1 MILIKPRLYTYRRCP
16 YAIRS
21 RLALYQAKIAYEPI
35 EISLKHKSSEFLALS
50 PKGTVPVLVDI
61 DGAVIEESLEIMLW
75 ALNQHDPECWLLND
89 ENASRKLIDEND
101 FNFKKNLDR
110 YKYAD
115 RFPEHS
121 KEYYRSECEIFL
133 NLLNDKLQSNNYL
146 MAERIS
152 LADAAIFPFIR
163 QFSLVDVDWFFN
175 SKYQELKKW
184 LNNLIN
190 TQMFQE
196 VMMKH

>member
-21 RLALYQAKIAYEPI
+21 RLALHQAKIAYEPI
-35 EISLKHKSSEFLALS
+35 EISLNDKPSEFLALS

-61 DGAVIEESLEIMLW
+61 DGGVIEESLEIMLW
-75 ALNQHDPECWLLND
+75 ALNQNDPECWLLND
-89 ENASRKLIDEND
+89 EHTCRELIHEND
-101 FNFKKNLDR
+101 LNFKKNLDR

-121 KEYYRSECEIFL
+121 KEYYRSQCEIFL
-133 NLLNDKLQSNNYL
+133 NVLNDKLQSNHYL

-152 LADAAIFPFIR
+152 LTDVAIFPFVR
-163 QFSLVDVDWFFN
+163 QFSLVDEIWFLN

-184 LNNLIN
+184 LKDLKN

-196 VMMKH
+196 VMKKN

>member
-1 MILIKPRLYTYRRCP
+1 LYK
-16 YAIRS
+16 
-21 RLALYQAKIAYEPI
+21 AKIAYEPI

-50 PKGTVPVLVDI
+50 PKGTVPVLIDI

-75 ALNQHDPECWLLND
+75 ALSQHDPECWLLND
-89 ENASRKLIDEND
+89 ENASQKLIDEND

-133 NLLNDKLQSNNYL
+133 NLLNDRLQSNNYL

-152 LADAAIFPFIR
+152 LADAAIFPFVR
-163 QFSLVDVDWFFN
+163 QFSLVDEDWFLN

-184 LNNLIN
+184 LHNLIN

-196 VMMKH
+196 VMRKD

>member
-21 RLALYQAKIAYEPI
+21 RLALYKAKIAYEPI

-75 ALNQHDPECWLLND
+75 ALSQHDPEFWLLND
-89 ENASRKLIDEND
+89 ENASQKLIDEND

-146 MAERIS
+146 MVERIS
-152 LADAAIFPFIR
+152 LADAAIFPFVR
-163 QFSLVDVDWFFN
+163 QFSLVDEDWFLN

-184 LNNLIN
+184 LHNLIN

-196 VMMKH
+196 VMRKD

>member
-21 RLALYQAKIAYEPI
+21 RLALYKAKIAYEPI

-75 ALNQHDPECWLLND
+75 ALSQHDPECWLLND
-89 ENASRKLIDEND
+89 ENASQKLIDEND

-152 LADAAIFPFIR
+152 LADAAIFPFVR
-163 QFSLVDVDWFFN
+163 QFSLVDEDWFLN

-184 LNNLIN
+184 LHNLIN

-196 VMMKH
+196 VMRKD

>member
-21 RLALYQAKIAYEPI
+21 RLALYKAKIAYEPI

-50 PKGTVPVLVDI
+50 PKGTVPVLIDI

-75 ALNQHDPECWLLND
+75 ALSQHDPECWLLND
-89 ENASRKLIDEND
+89 ENASQKLIDEND

-152 LADAAIFPFIR
+152 LADAAIFPFVR
-163 QFSLVDVDWFFN
+163 QFSLVDEDWFLN

-184 LNNLIN
+184 LHNLIN

-196 VMMKH
+196 VMRKD

>member
-21 RLALYQAKIAYEPI
+21 RLALHQANIDYESI
-35 EISLKHKSSEFLALS
+35 EISLKDKSSDFLALS
-50 PKGTVPVLVDI
+50 SKGTVPVLVDI

-75 ALNQHDPECWLLND
+75 ALNQNDPACWLLND
-89 ENASRKLIDEND
+89 EHASLKLIDEND
-101 FNFKKNLDR
+101 LNFKKNLDR

-121 KEYYRSECEIFL
+121 KKYYRSQCEIFL
-133 NLLNDKLQSNNYL
+133 NLLNDKLQSNLYL

-152 LADAAIFPFIR
+152 LADVAIFPFIR
-163 QFSLVDVDWFFN
+163 QFSLVDEDWFLN

-184 LNNLIN
+184 LNDLKN

-196 VMMKH
+196 VMKKN

>member
-21 RLALYQAKIAYEPI
+21 RLALYKAKIAYEPI

-75 ALNQHDPECWLLND
+75 ALSQHDPECWLLND
-89 ENASRKLIDEND
+89 ENASQKLIDEND

-146 MAERIS
+146 MVERIS
-152 LADAAIFPFIR
+152 LADAAIFPFVR
-163 QFSLVDVDWFFN
+163 QFSLVDEDWFLN

-184 LNNLIN
+184 LHNLIN

-196 VMMKH
+196 VMRKD

>member
-21 RLALYQAKIAYEPI
+21 RLALHQAKIAYEPI
-35 EISLKHKSSEFLALS
+35 EISLNDKPSEFLALS

-61 DGAVIEESLEIMLW
+61 DGGVIEESLEIMLW

-89 ENASRKLIDEND
+89 EHTCRELIDEND
-101 FNFKKNLDR
+101 LNFKKNLDR

-121 KEYYRSECEIFL
+121 KEYYRSQCEIFL
-133 NLLNDKLQSNNYL
+133 NVLNDKLQSNHYL

-152 LADAAIFPFIR
+152 LTDVAIFPFVR
-163 QFSLVDVDWFFN
+163 QFSLVDEIWFLN

-184 LNNLIN
+184 LKDLKN

-196 VMMKH
+196 VMKKN

>member
-21 RLALYQAKIAYEPI
+21 RLALHQANIDYESI
-35 EISLKHKSSEFLALS
+35 EISLKDKSSEFLALS

-75 ALNQHDPECWLLND
+75 ALNKHDPACWLLND
-89 ENASRKLIDEND
+89 EHTSRKLIDEND
-101 FNFKKNLDR
+101 LNFKKNLDR

-121 KEYYRSECEIFL
+121 KEYYRSQCEIFL
-133 NLLNDKLQSNNYL
+133 NLLNDKLQSNLCL
-146 MAERIS
+146 MAKRIS
-152 LADAAIFPFIR
+152 LADVAIFPFIR
-163 QFSLVDVDWFFN
+163 QFSLVDEDWFLN

-184 LNNLIN
+184 LNDLTN

-196 VMMKH
+196 VMKKN

>member
-61 DGAVIEESLEIMLW
+61 NGAVIEESLEIMLW
-75 ALNQHDPECWLLND
+75 ALSQHDPECWLLND

-121 KEYYRSECEIFL
+121 KDYYRSECEIFL

-163 QFSLVDVDWFFN
+163 QFSLVDEDWFLN

-184 LNNLIN
+184 LHNLIN

-196 VMMKH
+196 VMRKD

>member
-21 RLALYQAKIAYEPI
+21 RLALHQANIDYESI
-35 EISLKHKSSEFLALS
+35 EISLKDKSSDFLALS
-50 PKGTVPVLVDI
+50 SKGTVPVLVDI

-75 ALNQHDPECWLLND
+75 ALNQNDPACWLLND
-89 ENASRKLIDEND
+89 EHASLKLIDEND
-101 FNFKKNLDR
+101 LNFKKNLDR

-121 KEYYRSECEIFL
+121 KKYYRSQCEIFL
-133 NLLNDKLQSNNYL
+133 NLLNDKLQSNLYL

-152 LADAAIFPFIR
+152 LADVAIFPFIR
-163 QFSLVDVDWFFN
+163 QFSLVDEDWFLN
-175 SKYQELKKW
+175 SKCQELKKW
-184 LNNLIN
+184 LNDLTN

-196 VMMKH
+196 VMKKN

>member
-21 RLALYQAKIAYEPI
+21 RLALYKAKIAYEPI

-50 PKGTVPVLVDI
+50 PKGTVPVLIDI

-75 ALNQHDPECWLLND
+75 ALSQHDPECWLLND

-146 MAERIS
+146 MVERIS
-152 LADAAIFPFIR
+152 LADAAIFPFVR
-163 QFSLVDVDWFFN
+163 QFSLVDEDWFLN

-184 LNNLIN
+184 LHNLIN

-196 VMMKH
+196 VMRKD

>member
-1 MILIKPRLYTYRRCP
+1 MIKPRLYTYRRCP

-21 RLALYQAKIAYEPI
+21 RLALYQAKIDYEPI
-35 EISLKHKSSEFLALS
+35 EISLRHKSTEFLALS

-75 ALNQHDPECWLLND
+75 ALSQHDPECWLLND

-152 LADAAIFPFIR
+152 LADAAIFPFVR
-163 QFSLVDVDWFFN
+163 QFSLVDEDWFLN

-184 LNNLIN
+184 LYNLIN

-196 VMMKH
+196 VMRKH

>member
-21 RLALYQAKIAYEPI
+21 RLALHQANIDYESI
-35 EISLKHKSSEFLALS
+35 EISLKDKSSEFLALS

-75 ALNQHDPECWLLND
+75 ALNQNDPACWLLND
-89 ENASRKLIDEND
+89 EHASLKLIDEND
-101 FNFKKNLDR
+101 LNFKKNLDR

-121 KEYYRSECEIFL
+121 KKYYRSQCEIFL
-133 NLLNDKLQSNNYL
+133 NLLNDKLQSNLYL

-152 LADAAIFPFIR
+152 LADVAIFPFIR
-163 QFSLVDVDWFFN
+163 QFSLVDEDWFLN
-175 SKYQELKKW
+175 SKCQELKKW
-184 LNNLIN
+184 LNDLTN

-196 VMMKH
+196 VMKKN

>member
-21 RLALYQAKIAYEPI
+21 RLALHQANIDYESI

-75 ALNQHDPECWLLND
+75 ALSQHDPECWLLND
-89 ENASRKLIDEND
+89 ENASQKLIDEND

-146 MAERIS
+146 MVERIS
-152 LADAAIFPFIR
+152 LADAAIFPFVR
-163 QFSLVDVDWFFN
+163 QFSLVDEDWFLN

-184 LNNLIN
+184 LHNLIN

-196 VMMKH
+196 VMRKD

>member
-35 EISLKHKSSEFLALS
+35 EISLKHKSTEFLALS

-75 ALNQHDPECWLLND
+75 ALSQNDPECWLLND

>member
-1 MILIKPRLYTYRRCP
+1 MT
-16 YAIRS
+16 
-21 RLALYQAKIAYEPI
+21 Q
-35 EISLKHKSSEFLALS
+35 
-50 PKGTVPVLVDI
+50 
-61 DGAVIEESLEIMLW
+61 
-75 ALNQHDPECWLLND
+75 ND

-152 LADAAIFPFIR
+152 LADAAIFPFVR
-163 QFSLVDVDWFFN
+163 QFSLVDEDWFLN

-184 LNNLIN
+184 LYNLIN

-196 VMMKH
+196 VMRKH

>member
-1 MILIKPRLYTYRRCP
+1 MIKPSLYTYRRCP

-21 RLALYQAKIAYEPI
+21 RLALHQANIDYESI
-35 EISLKHKSSEFLALS
+35 EISLKDKSSEFLALS

-75 ALNQHDPECWLLND
+75 ALNQHDPACWLLND
-89 ENASRKLIDEND
+89 EHTSRKLIDEND
-101 FNFKKNLDR
+101 FNFKKILDR

-121 KEYYRSECEIFL
+121 KEYYRAQCEIFL
-133 NLLNDKLQSNNYL
+133 NVLNDKLQSNHYL
-146 MAERIS
+146 IAERITF
-152 LADAAIFPFIR
+152 ADVAIFPFIR
-163 QFSLVDVDWFFN
+163 QFSLVDEAWFLN

-184 LNNLIN
+184 LNDLKN

-196 VMMKH
+196 VMKKN

>member
-21 RLALYQAKIAYEPI
+21 RLALHQANIDYESI
-35 EISLKHKSSEFLALS
+35 EISLKDKSSEFLALS
-50 PKGTVPVLVDI
+50 PKGTVPVLVDVN
-61 DGAVIEESLEIMLW
+61 GEVIEESLEIMLW
-75 ALNQHDPECWLLND
+75 ALNQNDPACWLLND

-121 KEYYRSECEIFL
+121 KDYYRSECEIFL

-152 LADAAIFPFIR
+152 LADAAIFPFVR
-163 QFSLVDVDWFFN
+163 QFSLVDEDWFLN

-184 LNNLIN
+184 LNDFKN
-190 TQMFQE
+190 TEMFQE
-196 VMMKH
+196 VMKKN

>member
-21 RLALYQAKIAYEPI
+21 RLALYQATIAYEPI

-75 ALNQHDPECWLLND
+75 ALSQHDPECWLLND

-121 KEYYRSECEIFL
+121 KDYYRSECEIFL

-152 LADAAIFPFIR
+152 LADAAIFPFVR
-163 QFSLVDVDWFFN
+163 QFSLVDEDWFLN

-184 LNNLIN
+184 LYNLIN

-196 VMMKH
+196 VMRKH

>member
-21 RLALYQAKIAYEPI
+21 RLGLYQAKIAYEPI
-35 EISLKHKSSEFLALS
+35 EISLKHKSTEFLALS

-75 ALNQHDPECWLLND
+75 ALSQHDPECWLLND

-152 LADAAIFPFIR
+152 LADAAIFPFVR
-163 QFSLVDVDWFFN
+163 QFSLVDEDWFLN

-184 LNNLIN
+184 LYNLIN

-196 VMMKH
+196 VMRKH

>member
-21 RLALYQAKIAYEPI
+21 RLALCQAKIAYEPI

-89 ENASRKLIDEND
+89 ENASQKLIDEND

-163 QFSLVDVDWFFN
+163 QFSMVDEDWFLN

-184 LNNLIN
+184 LHNLIN

-196 VMMKH
+196 VMIKH

>member
-1 MILIKPRLYTYRRCP
+1 MILIKPRLYSYRRCP

-21 RLALYQAKIAYEPI
+21 RLALYQAKITYEPI

-61 DGAVIEESLEIMLW
+61 NGAVIEESLEIMLW
-75 ALNQHDPECWLLND
+75 ALSQHDPECWLLND

-152 LADAAIFPFIR
+152 LADAAIFPFVR
-163 QFSLVDVDWFFN
+163 QFSLVDEDWFLN

-184 LNNLIN
+184 LYNLIN

-196 VMMKH
+196 VMRKH

>member
-21 RLALYQAKIAYEPI
+21 RLALHQANIDYESI
-35 EISLKHKSSEFLALS
+35 EISLKDKSSEFLALS

-75 ALNQHDPECWLLND
+75 ALNQNDPAGWLLND
-89 ENASRKLIDEND
+89 EHASRELIDEND
-101 FNFKKNLDR
+101 LNFKKNLDR

-115 RFPEHS
+115 RFPEYS
-121 KEYYRSECEIFL
+121 KEYYRSQCEIFL
-133 NLLNDKLQSNNYL
+133 SLLNDKLQSNLYL

-152 LADAAIFPFIR
+152 LADVAIFPFIR
-163 QFSLVDVDWFFN
+163 QFSLVDEGWFLN

-184 LNNLIN
+184 LNDLTN

-196 VMMKH
+196 VMKKN